1 MWTDAERAD
10 WMADTLARWLRLR
23 VGTGSEG
30 RRNFRL
36 VCAPASLRQQLQQ
49 RLDAE
54 PGGKT
59 RWYVRESSAADAVK
73 LRHGRPA
80 DVPPDACI
88 GYVLLWEEGAA
99 AADRNAQSL
108 RDIAQYDV
116 ADLLVD
122 LQFELPLE
130 AAIRTRCMQAADAWD
145 QQARARLKDHL
156 GAAWDGLRTALRL
169 GPRRRDRALRLVD
182 NLERWGNFLHRCQVP
197 DAEWAA
203 CPPEQRADLL
213 LGRLGSALPELGLF
227 TLPALASVLGV
238 TTDPKERPLSAA
250 RTGERRWGEQLEEML
265 LENFQWAADPG
276 ALSDTLAG
284 KRTLR
289 EQLEALVL
297 KGGVRLSSTRGQVD
311 AAAALESFC
320 REHTPEALE
329 QVEWMFYEDPRN
341 RRSRSMGLAGLLIAR
356 GRREARDNPVEK
368 LVVDTVRELGA
379 VVAGGVAACE
389 PLVRDAQASAA
400 GRQILVAALNELGS
414 STGQALPEDWKRLL
428 EGVQL
433 PDGVPE
439 RLRTLSERWV
449 AIDRKEAP
457 DETMAPTL
465 LLGLARLLAAAS
477 SEEAVADEAASVARL
492 GLVLREDPTIQRQ
505 FTVDSSLSQTLR
517 EWLRDKVRE
526 ACEDPDVAE
535 AEDEIALREQ
545 DSLSFEVSRLVGNKA
560 LRLGTVLVQWTAA
573 DREVRRGTVETVLR
587 SRELQLDDEVRA
599 PSGMALLR
607 LSSRLTAKAGP
618 SSDALNTAW
627 GEYVRDLGVNPA
639 EHSRFPEV
647 LDLIAPVGDA
657 AKRLVE
663 TWQGQVEQAAA
674 SGRAEQRQDEEK
686 QLQKAMMAAM
696 DADDMEL
703 AQSFRKQLK
712 ALVSPTASAPIM
724 GMDEARRL
732 LETETWRLVHG
743 PTVERLVL
751 SPHHPLVLR
760 LRVLSDVLL
769 TQVIEALWRRTW
781 PSSAHEDLED
791 ALAGWELPEPQH
803 AYGYRP
809 EEPLVFDGWVSGH
822 AVYAPLREER
832 GTDARALGLRATR
845 EVVNRFARL
854 FPTAADRMQVRV
866 HGDTDGRWAWGLF
879 GTSTETASLRANL
892 DLVTTLPSRTLT
904 AFEAGTLGSG
914 DGLLAYEPG
923 PEGASPQRRFR
934 RVKPDAPGAEVHLS
948 LLLADRVAAFS
959 ARLGEAS
966 PSEATTDAWDPR
978 LFFHEP
984 RPETVDYQVVLSERP
999 DRLSL
1004 AVSQAVARAC
1014 GHKAP
1019 RLEMFSFDP
1028 EAVGPV
1034 LRDEQRR
1041 GRWLVLVS
1049 RYPAYRAVQAC
1060 ENVTTL
1066 LDFASRLE
1074 GGRPV
1079 HVAVSLGQERQEECA
1094 ASLERAV
1101 RTLLGNLPCSGRSL
1115 LARAR
1120 SIAPGLALQAL
1131 CSSQVALEGL
1141 LGLLLTQSQVN
1152 MPGTLVLSLDQHH
1165 HLLGGTGILA
1175 DLLVLTERDGSFQL
1189 AVSEAKFTTLQ
1200 VTTSADPV
1208 SKAQRQVRV
1217 TRGRLDRFVARHP
1230 LAAKPRAALVRAA
1243 VQQVHLLDR
1252 TLDVEKRRAL
1262 AKMLSRLADPEVP
1275 VTISPEDQTAIHVW
1289 SWHEGTTAGVHSLNG
1304 IPTHIHSRTETNQA
1318 LQSLAT

>member
-1 MWTDAERAD
+1 
-10 WMADTLARWLRLR
+10 MADTLARWLRLR
-23 VGTGSEG
+23 VGAGSEG

-36 VCAPASLRQQLQQ
+36 VCAPASLRPQLQQ
-49 RLDAE
+49 HLDAE
-54 PGGKT
+54 PGGKI
-59 RWYVRESSAADAVK
+59 RWYVRESSAPDAVK

-80 DVPPDACI
+80 DVPSDACI
-88 GYVLLWEEGAA
+88 GYVLLWEEGSA

-122 LQFELPLE
+122 PQFELPLE

-145 QQARARLKDHL
+145 LQTRTRLKEHL

-197 DAEWAA
+197 DAEWAG
-203 CPPEQRADLL
+203 CPPEQRAGLL
-213 LGRLGSALPELGLF
+213 LSRLGNSLPELGLF

-238 TTDPKERPLSAA
+238 TTDPKERPLSPA
-250 RTGERRWGEQLEEML
+250 RTGERRWGEHLEEML
-265 LENFQWAADPG
+265 LENFQWAADAG

-297 KGGVRLSSTRGQVD
+297 KGGVRLSSTGGQE
-311 AAAALESFC
+311 AAAEALESFC
-320 REHTPEALE
+320 REHTPGALE

-368 LVVDTVRELGA
+368 LAMDTVRELGA
-379 VVAGGVAACE
+379 VVAGGDAACE

-400 GRQILVAALNELGS
+400 GRQILVSALNELGS
-414 STGQALPEDWKRLL
+414 STGQALPENWKRLL

-433 PDGVPE
+433 PDVVPE
-439 RLRTLSERWV
+439 RLRTLSERWM
-449 AIDRKEAP
+449 AIDRKESP
-457 DETMAPTL
+457 DETIAPTL
-465 LLGLARLLAAAS
+465 LLGLARLLAEHT
-477 SEEAVADEAASVARL
+477 SEETAADEAASATRL
-492 GLVLREDPTIQRQ
+492 GLALREDPAIQAQ
-505 FTVDSSLSQTLR
+505 FTVDSSLPQALR
-517 EWLRDKVRE
+517 AWLRDKVRE
-526 ACEDPDVAE
+526 ACEDPDVT
-535 AEDEIALREQ
+535 EDELALREQ
-545 DSLSFEVSRLVGNKA
+545 DSLSFEVSRLVGNKMQ
-560 LRLGTVLVQWTAA
+560 RLGTVLVQWTAA

-587 SRELQLDDEVRA
+587 SRELQLDDGFRA

-607 LSSRLTAKAGP
+607 LSSRLTSKAGP

-639 EHSRFPEV
+639 EPSRFPEV
-647 LDLIAPVGDA
+647 LDLIAPTGDA

-663 TWQGQVEQAAA
+663 AWQGQVEQAA
-674 SGRAEQRQDEEK
+674 SRSAEQLLEEK
-686 QLQKAMMAAM
+686 ARLQEAMMAAVVAG
-696 DADDMEL
+696 DLVL
-703 AQSFRKQLK
+703 AQSLGQQLK
-712 ALVSPTASAPIM
+712 VLPPPTASTPNM
-724 GMDEARRL
+724 GIDEARRL
-732 LETETWRLVHG
+732 LETETWRLVRG
-743 PTVERLVL
+743 AIMERLVL

-781 PSSAHEDLED
+781 PSSAHEDLKD

-854 FPTAADRMQVRV
+854 FPAAADRIQVRV

-879 GTSTETASLRANL
+879 GTSAETASLRANL
-892 DLVTTLPSRTLT
+892 DLVTPLPSRTLT
-904 AFEAGTLGSG
+904 AFETGALSSG

-934 RVKPDAPGAEVHLS
+934 RVRTDAPSAEMHLS

-966 PSEATTDAWDPR
+966 PSEATTNAWDTR

-984 RPETVDYQVVLSERP
+984 RPETVDYQVILSERP
-999 DRLSL
+999 DQLSL
-1004 AVSQAVARAC
+1004 AVSQAVARTC

-1028 EAVGPV
+1028 EAVGPI

-1152 MPGTLVLSLDQHH
+1152 VPGTLVLSLDQHQ

-1175 DLLVLTERDGSFQL
+1175 DLLVLAERDGGFQL

-1200 VTTSADPV
+1200 VTTSSEPV

-1217 TRGRLDRFVARHP
+1217 TRDRLDRFVARHP
-1230 LAAKPRAALVRAA
+1230 LAAMPRAALVRAA

-1252 TLDVEKRRAL
+1252 TLDVERRRTL
-1262 AKMLSRLADPEVP
+1262 AKMLARLADPEVP

-1289 SWHEGTTAGVHSLNG
+1289 SWHEGTLAGIHSLNG
-1304 IPTHIHSRTETNQA
+1304 IPTHIHSRTETTQA

>member
-1 MWTDAERAD
+1 MWTDTERVD
-10 WMADTLARWLRLR
+10 WMADTIARWLRSR
-23 VGTGSEG
+23 IGTGSEG

-36 VCAPASLRQQLQQ
+36 VCAPASLRPRLQEF
-49 RLDAE
+49 LDAE

-59 RWYVRESSAADAVK
+59 RWYVRESSAVDAVK

-80 DVPPDACI
+80 DAPPDICI

-108 RDIAQYDV
+108 RDVAPYDV

-130 AAIRTRCMQAADAWD
+130 ETIRTRCMQAADAWEP
-145 QQARARLKDHL
+145 QARDRLKAHL
-156 GAAWDGLRTALRL
+156 VAAWEGLRTALRL

-197 DAEWAA
+197 EAEWAA
-203 CPPEQRADLL
+203 CPPEGRAALL
-213 LGRLGSALPELGLF
+213 LGRVGSALPELGLF
-227 TLPALASVLGV
+227 TLPALASMLGV
-238 TTDPKERPLSAA
+238 TTDPKERPLSPA
-250 RTGERRWGEQLEEML
+250 RTGERRWSEHLEEML
-265 LENFQWAADPG
+265 LENFQWAADSG
-276 ALSDTLAG
+276 ALSDTLSG

-289 EQLEALVL
+289 EQLEGLVL
-297 KGGVRLSSTRGQVD
+297 KGDVRLSSTGAQED

-329 QVEWMFYEDPRN
+329 RVEWMFYEDPRN

-356 GRREARDNPVEK
+356 GRREARDNPVER
-368 LVVDTVRELGA
+368 LAGDTVRELGA
-379 VVAGGVAACE
+379 VVNGGAEACE
-389 PLVRDAQASAA
+389 PLVRDAQSTAA
-400 GRQILVAALNELGS
+400 GRQSLVAVLNELGS
-414 STGQALPEDWKRLL
+414 STGQAPPEEWKRLL
-428 EGVQL
+428 EGVLL
-433 PDGVPE
+433 PDGMSE
-439 RLRTLSERWV
+439 RLRALSERWV
-449 AIDRKEAP
+449 DIDRKASP
-457 DETMAPTL
+457 DETPAPTL
-465 LLGLARLLAAAS
+465 LLGLAKLLAGPS
-477 SEEAVADEAASVARL
+477 LEETAADEAASAARL
-492 GLVLREDPTIQRQ
+492 ELVLSGFPTVQAR
-505 FTVDSSLSQTLR
+505 FTVDASLPEALR
-517 EWLRDKVRE
+517 AWLRDKVRE
-526 ACEDPDVAE
+526 TCEDPEVT
-535 AEDEIALREQ
+535 EDELALREQ
-545 DSLSFEVSRLVGNKA
+545 DSLSFEVSRLVGNKSR
-560 LRLGTVLVQWTAA
+560 RLGTVVVQWTAA
-573 DREVRRGTVETVLR
+573 DREVRRGTVGQVLY
-587 SRELQLDDEVRA
+587 SRELQLDDGVRT

-607 LSSRLTAKAGP
+607 LNSRLTAKTGS
-618 SSDALNTAW
+618 SSDALNTTW
-627 GEYVRDLGVNPA
+627 GEYVRELGVNPA
-639 EHSRFPEV
+639 APSRFPEV
-647 LDLIAPVGDA
+647 LDLIAPAGDA
-657 AKRLVE
+657 ARRLVE
-663 TWQGQVEQAAA
+663 AWQGQVEQAAA
-674 SGRAEQRQDEEK
+674 SGRAEQHQEEQK
-686 QLQKAMMAAM
+686 RLLDAVSAALAASDLARAQSLNTQLQA
-696 DADDMEL
+696 
-703 AQSFRKQLK
+703 LK
-712 ALVSPTASAPIM
+712 SSTASAPNVSIE
-724 GMDEARRL
+724 EARRL
-732 LETETWRLVHG
+732 LETETWRLVRG
-743 PTVERLVL
+743 VAVERLVL

-760 LRVLSDVLL
+760 LRVLSDILL
-769 TQVIEALWRRTW
+769 TQVIEALWSRTW
-781 PSSAHEDLED
+781 PSSAHEDLEE

-809 EEPLVFDGWVSGH
+809 GEPLVFDGWVSGH
-822 AVYAPLREER
+822 AVYAPLNEER

-854 FPTAADRMQVRV
+854 FPAASDRMQVRV

-879 GTSTETASLRANL
+879 GMSAETANLRTNL
-892 DLVTTLPSRTLT
+892 DLVTPLPNRTLT
-904 AFEAGTLGSG
+904 AFEEGALSSG

-923 PEGASPQRRFR
+923 PDGSSPQRRFR
-934 RVKPDAPGAEVHLS
+934 RVRPDAPGAEVHLS
-948 LLLADRVAAFS
+948 LLLADRMAAFS

-966 PSEATTDAWDPR
+966 PSEATTNTWDTR

-984 RPETVDYQVVLSERP
+984 RPETEDYQVVLSERP
-999 DRLSL
+999 DQLSL

-1028 EAVGPV
+1028 ESVGPV
-1034 LRDEQRR
+1034 LRDEQRH

-1079 HVAVSLGQERQEECA
+1079 HVAVSLGQERQDECV

-1101 RTLLGNLPCSGRSL
+1101 RTLLGDLPCSGRAL

-1120 SIAPGLALQAL
+1120 SLAPGLALQAL

-1152 MPGTLVLSLDQHH
+1152 VPGTLVLSLDQHH

-1175 DLLVLTERDGSFQL
+1175 DLLVLTEHDGGFQL

-1200 VTTSADPV
+1200 VTTSSDPV

-1217 TRGRLDRFVARHP
+1217 TRERLDRFVARHP

-1252 TLDVEKRRAL
+1252 TLDMEKRRTL
-1262 AKMLSRLADPEVP
+1262 AKMLARLADPEVP

-1289 SWHEGTTAGVHSLNG
+1289 SWHEGTLAGAHSLNG
-1304 IPTHIHSRTETNQA
+1304 IPTHIHSRMETTQA
-1318 LQSLAT
+1318 LQGLAT